1 MGVRL
6 GGDAA
11 GTRLAYAAS
20 VDLPAPPPLLT
31 RIRPAWWSLANRIAA
46 AGYGAG
52 AVLLLA
58 KRADGVLPVLGAI
71 ACAAA
76 VAWPIAARA
85 RRARAALAVSLAA
98 FGVITVW
105 QPRCASAALVPLG
118 CVLYTMGSGARP
130 RTAVCA
136 LLAALGAAGA
146 TALPDFKHG
155 GAAGF
160 FGASYI
166 TLWTIGF
173 AVGMHRRSTALAL
186 RGQAQIARGRL
197 DQARRELVEQR
208 MRIARE
214 LHDVVAHHMSVITV
228 QAGYGGLVLEQAVSA
243 PSVASA
249 RAALGVIETTGRQA
263 LDEMRRLVEVLR
275 AQEDAE
281 AGRWGSGSVLAPAP
295 GLGDVPRLLEYGAHA
310 GVHVT
315 VITAGN
321 PRPLPAGE
329 DLAAYR
335 IVQEALTNVIKHAGG
350 AATLRLEY
358 GERTLTIEVTNGPS
372 ARSEMTRPAQNPQAG
387 EGEAGRGTAG
397 MRERALLYG
406 GDLEARPT
414 GDGGFRVT
422 ARLPLPAAEQTGAF
436 DATAAPAEAAR

>member
-1 MGVRL
+1 
-6 GGDAA
+6 
-11 GTRLAYAAS
+11 
-20 VDLPAPPPLLT
+20 
-31 RIRPAWWSLANRIAA
+31 
-46 AGYGAG
+46 
-52 AVLLLA
+52 
-58 KRADGVLPVLGAI
+58 
-71 ACAAA
+71 
-76 VAWPIAARA
+76 
-85 RRARAALAVSLAA
+85 
-98 FGVITVW
+98 
-105 QPRCASAALVPLG
+105 
-118 CVLYTMGSGARP
+118 
-130 RTAVCA
+130 
-136 LLAALGAAGA
+136 
-146 TALPDFKHG
+146 
-155 GAAGF
+155 
-160 FGASYI
+160 
-166 TLWTIGF
+166 IGF
-173 AVGMHRRSTALAL
+173 AVGMHRRSAALAL

-315 VITAGN
+315 VITAGH
-321 PRPLPAGE
+321 PRALPAGE

-358 GERTLTIEVTNGPS
+358 GERALTIEVTNGPS

-414 GDGGFRVT
+414 DDGGFRVT

-436 DATAAPAEAAR
+436 EATAAPAEAAR